1 MRFTPVLVKA
11 LAAPALV
18 AATAALS
25 LTVAPLAL
33 ASATAQ
39 PPACTDLSTSST
51 QCQTPGNVQLTATP
65 PDVPYQQ
72 QFPYFGGIVVL
83 DHHGQGGGH
92 R

>member
-1 MRFTPVLVKA
+1 MRFTTV
-11 LAAPALV
+11 LAAPAIV
-18 AATAALS
+18 AAAAVLP

-72 QFPYFGGIVVL
+72 QFPYFGGIGGIVVL

>member
-1 MRFTPVLVKA
+1 MRFTTARAKA
-11 LAAPALV
+11 LAAPVLV
-18 AATAALS
+18 AAAAGLS
-25 LTVAPLAL
+25 LTVAPLAA

-39 PPACTDLSTSST
+39 PPECTDISTSST

-65 PDVPYQQ
+65 PNVPYQQ